1 MSSSEE
7 IWTQTCAEEDMND
20 REQTTLSRP
29 DRGAAEQTR
38 TAISDVWPLKL
49 EESKREEPAAWSAVL
64 LPGSPREPPD
74 VGTAEGQAGDTRT
87 DSACPGPI
95 QRVRISAGKG
105 APLASAGPSAALGH
119 TSLIIL
125 LTLLDELWAMGAAG
139 GWKAKEN
146 GMEPNWGRI
155 TASSILKMGGEN
167 VTLEREPRKSFFM
180 QQQQQGGSG
189 WVWGMSGHE
198 TSTTG

>member
-1 MSSSEE
+1 M
-7 IWTQTCAEEDMND
+7 DD
-20 REQTTLSRP
+20 REKTTLSRP

-38 TAISDVWPLKL
+38 TSISDVWLLKL
-49 EESKREEPAAWSAVL
+49 EESKREEPAAWLAVL
-64 LPGSPREPPD
+64 LHGSPRKPPD
-74 VGTAEGQAGDTRT
+74 VGTAEGQAGDTRAN
-87 DSACPGPI
+87 SACPGPI
-95 QRVRISAGKG
+95 RRVRISAEKG

-146 GMEPNWGRI
+146 GMELNGGRI

-167 VTLEREPRKSFFM
+167 VTLEREPLRSFFM
-180 QQQQQGGSG
+180 QQQQQQQGGSG
-189 WVWGMSGHE
+189 WV
-198 TSTTG
+198 